1 MLMNIERL
9 SSWYGKTQILRD
21 ISFDLVQGQCLAVLG
36 RNGVG
41 KTTLMRS
48 LMGLCDRTT
57 GSI

>member
-41 KTTLMRS
+41 KNHADAEPDGAL
-48 LMGLCDRTT
+48 
-57 GSI
+57 